1 MLSAAL
7 LSTFHIFALALGL
20 PGVFLRG
27 RALRALQTDPTA
39 IKRVFFADNLWGIAS
54 LLWLGTGAA
63 RLFGT
68 FEKGTGYYLASH
80 SFLVKMALFGLAF
93 ALELWPMITF
103 IGWRIRERKGLPIDA
118 SRAGLLSQVNDVE
131 LALIIAIPFVAS
143 MMARGIGFTW
153 FS

>member
-7 LSTFHIFALALGL
+7 LSTFHLIALVLGL

-39 IKRVFFADNLWGIAS
+39 IKRVLLADNLWGVAA

-68 FEKGTGYYLASH
+68 AEKGTGYYLHSG
-80 SFLVKMALFGLAF
+80 SFLLKMALFGLVF

-103 IGWRIRERKGLPIDA
+103 ITWRIRQGKGQPIDT
-118 SRAGLLSQVNDVE
+118 SRAGLLSRVNDVE
-131 LALIIAIPFVAS
+131 LALVLAMPFVAS
-143 MMARGIGFTW
+143 MMARGIGFSW